1 MSFAI
6 IFLETG
12 IWVKC
17 VPGGFKPHTVNLRA
31 VDWMSVCPRI
41 SLEVTVHVYLS
52 QKDSSLEMKDW
63 VCHYRR
69 CCRHTDLSCQP
80 PTRTA
85 SAEETF
91 HTQDHLLSQG
101 APHLGKNCC
110 GGCKGPACC
119 PNSEIPWVGWGFHWE
134 CAAVQFLPL
143 SNPAS
148 SSHFHSFWYLKHSLR
163 NLICAYFYWVC
174 FPGSS
179 ILLMF
184 SHYTS

>member
-1 MSFAI
+1 MDQKLEGNREISLCSSPAPTNRNLEVVRANIYPTCMSFAI

-63 VCHYRR
+63 VCHFRR
-69 CCRHTDLSCQP
+69 CYRHTDLSCQP

-119 PNSEIPWVGWGFHWE
+119 PNSEIPWVG
-134 CAAVQFLPL
+134 
-143 SNPAS
+143 
-148 SSHFHSFWYLKHSLR
+148 
-163 NLICAYFYWVC
+163 
-174 FPGSS
+174 
-179 ILLMF
+179 
-184 SHYTS
+184 

>member
-1 MSFAI
+1 MQPWALSLPEKELCLREA
-6 IFLETG
+6 LAVCTPPAPEP
-12 IWVKC
+12 KS
-17 VPGGFKPHTVNLRA
+17 FKPHTVNLRA

-63 VCHYRR
+63 VCHFRR

-119 PNSEIPWVGWGFHWE
+119 PNSEIHGKQVP
-134 CAAVQFLPL
+134 LPK
-143 SNPAS
+143 AS
-148 SSHFHSFWYLKHSLR
+148 H
-163 NLICAYFYWVC
+163 
-174 FPGSS
+174 
-179 ILLMF
+179 
-184 SHYTS
+184 

>member
-1 MSFAI
+1 MDQNLEGSREISLCSSPAPTNHDNLEVVIANIYPTCMSFAI
-6 IFLETG
+6 MFLETG

-17 VPGGFKPHTVNLRA
+17 VPRGFKPHTVNPRA

-41 SLEVTVHVYLS
+41 SLEVTIYVYLH
-52 QKDSSLEMKDW
+52 QKDSSLETKDW

-80 PTRTA
+80 PARTA

-91 HTQDHLLSQG
+91 HTQDHLLFQG

-119 PNSEIPWVGWGFHWE
+119 PDSEIPWVG
-134 CAAVQFLPL
+134 
-143 SNPAS
+143 
-148 SSHFHSFWYLKHSLR
+148 
-163 NLICAYFYWVC
+163 
-174 FPGSS
+174 
-179 ILLMF
+179 
-184 SHYTS
+184 

>member
-1 MSFAI
+1 MGQKLEGNREISLCSSPAATNHDNLEVVRANIYPTCMSFAI

-17 VPGGFKPHTVNLRA
+17 VPRGFKPHTVNLRA
-31 VDWMSVCPRI
+31 VDWTSVCPRI
-41 SLEVTVHVYLS
+41 SLEVTVYVYLS
-52 QKDSSLEMKDW
+52 QKDSSLKMKDW

-91 HTQDHLLSQG
+91 HTQDHLLFQG

-119 PNSEIPWVGWGFHWE
+119 PNSEIPWVG
-134 CAAVQFLPL
+134 
-143 SNPAS
+143 
-148 SSHFHSFWYLKHSLR
+148 
-163 NLICAYFYWVC
+163 
-174 FPGSS
+174 
-179 ILLMF
+179 
-184 SHYTS
+184 

>member
-1 MSFAI
+1 MDQKLEGNREISLCSSPAPTNHNLEVVRANIYPTCMSFAI
-6 IFLETG
+6 IILETG

-119 PNSEIPWVGWGFHWE
+119 PNSEIPWVG
-134 CAAVQFLPL
+134 
-143 SNPAS
+143 
-148 SSHFHSFWYLKHSLR
+148 
-163 NLICAYFYWVC
+163 
-174 FPGSS
+174 
-179 ILLMF
+179 
-184 SHYTS
+184 